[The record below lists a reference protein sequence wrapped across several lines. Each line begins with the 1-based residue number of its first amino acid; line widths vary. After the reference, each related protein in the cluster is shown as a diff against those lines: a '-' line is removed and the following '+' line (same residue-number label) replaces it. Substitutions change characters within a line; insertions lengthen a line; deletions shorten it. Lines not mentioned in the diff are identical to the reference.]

1 MTNWTTKRAI
11 AALRCV
17 LGVVVLWA
25 SGQLLWATIVKIQ
38 AATEPGRV
46 GLHAWTLLLL
56 ASVEIVGAIMLLA
69 PVLNVAGSDLLLAV
83 FAFGIFF
90 HLLQR
95 QLDVGALL
103 VYGVAVLVWLAHRRE
118 AQTGVRD
125 EHRS

>member
-11 AALRCV
+11 AALRCI

-25 SGQLLWATIVKIQ
+25 SCQLLWATIVKIQ
-38 AATEPGRV
+38 AAPEPGHV
-46 GLHAWTLLLL
+46 GLHAWTLLVL
-56 ASVEIVGAIMLLA
+56 ASVEIAGAMLLA
-69 PVLNVAGSDLLLAV
+69 PVVSVAGSYQLPAV

-95 QLDVGALL
+95 QFDVGALL
-103 VYGVAVLVWLAHRRE
+103 VYAVAVLVWLAHRRE
-118 AQTGVRD
+118 ARTGVRD